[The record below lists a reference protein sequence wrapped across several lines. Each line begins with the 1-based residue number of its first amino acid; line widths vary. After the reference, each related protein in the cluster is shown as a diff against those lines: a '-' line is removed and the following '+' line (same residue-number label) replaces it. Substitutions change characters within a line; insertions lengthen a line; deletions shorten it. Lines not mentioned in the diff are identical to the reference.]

1 MTNPIMLPELREL
14 IEENDIDSLKEFCES
29 GHPEDIADFI
39 SALAPDE
46 VWNILKFLSPET
58 KISIFRHLEEE
69 LQKKIAISLKRDEL
83 VKLFTDMPPDD
94 RADLFKRIPEERREM
109 ILPAMAQAEREDIR
123 RLASHPEGTAGSAMT
138 SDYAALPPNITAAE
152 AIARLRQE
160 APDKETIYYAYVIDE
175 NRRLIGQVSLKDL
188 ILVRPETH
196 IGDMMKEEVISAITT
211 EDQESAARKIQK
223 YDLIALPVVNET
235 GALTGI
241 ITHDDAFDIITQE
254 QTEDIEKLMAITGAH
269 EAGSYLRTP
278 AFSHFRRRVTW
289 IVILAGMGLISG
301 MIIHNFRNL
310 LMNMLILALYMPM
323 LADTGGN
330 TGSQS
335 ATLVIR
341 ALALGEIE
349 PRDILR
355 VLLKELSVG
364 FLLALVLGILSWL
377 RVLFFTR
384 GVDMPAGISL
394 GMVGLAIGL
403 ALGMQ
408 VICATLIG
416 ALLPLIASR
425 LKFDPA
431 IVASPALTTI
441 VDIVG
446 LIIYF
451 FTAKAVLGI

>member
-1 MTNPIMLPELREL
+1 MKNPILLPELREL
-14 IEENDIDSLKEFCES
+14 IEQKDIESLKDFCENS
-29 GHPEDIADFI
+29 HPEDIADFI

-46 VWNILKFLSPET
+46 VWMILRQLSPGIR
-58 KISIFRHLEEE
+58 ISIFRHMDEE
-69 LQKKIAISLKRDEL
+69 LQREIAISLKREEL

-94 RADLFKRIPEERREM
+94 RADLFKNIPEERREM

-123 RLASHPEGTAGSAMT
+123 RLSSYPEGTAGSAMT
-138 SDYAALPPNITAAE
+138 SDYAALPPNITAGE
-152 AIARLRQE
+152 AISRLRQE

-175 NRRLIGQVSLKDL
+175 NRRLIGLVSLKDL
-188 ILVRPETH
+188 ILVRPETR
-196 IGDMMKEEVISAITT
+196 IADMMHEEVVSALTT
-211 EDQESAARKIQK
+211 EDQETAARKIQK
-223 YDLIALPVVNET
+223 YDLIALPVVNDS
-235 GALTGI
+235 GALMGI

-254 QTEDIEKLMAITGAH
+254 QTEDMEKFMAITGTH
-269 EAGSYLRTP
+269 ETGGYLRTP
-278 AFSHFRRRVTW
+278 AFSHFRKRVTW

-310 LMNMLILALYMPM
+310 LMNMMILALYMPM

-341 ALALGEIE
+341 ALALGEIK

-355 VLLKELSVG
+355 VLGKELSVG
-364 FLLALVLGILSWL
+364 ILLALVLAVLSWL
-377 RVLFFTR
+377 RVVFFTH
-384 GVDMPAGISL
+384 GIDMPSGLSL
-394 GMVGLAIGL
+394 AMVGFAIGL

-416 ALLPLIASR
+416 ALLPMIAAR
-425 LKFDPA
+425 FKFDPA
-431 IVASPALTTI
+431 IVASPALTTV

-446 LIIYF
+446 LMIYF
-451 FTAKAVLGI
+451 FTAKAILGI